1 MKKRILTLLI
11 CLSAFGSAFAQEFK
25 VAKTSGKLVIK
36 LSSVTVEGYDGNE
49 VVFSTPNK
57 KIADERA
64 AGLSVLSGTGI
75 VDNTGIGINVADK
88 GATLEVNE
96 VAPNLG
102 KIKILVPRGM
112 SISYNWQNMINASK
126 IVFKDIQ
133 KEIDISARNNTIE
146 LEDVSGPISVNS
158 IYGSVIAKFKDKI
171 TGPITIASMY
181 GNVDVSVPLA
191 TKASLKLKSS
201 YGYVFAASEMKIEL
215 KKRTEDGM
223 VEYNSSN
230 IVGSLNG
237 GGIEFN
243 LTSEYSKVYLRK
255 GN

>member
-1 MKKRILTLLI
+1 MKKNIITLLI

-25 VAKTSGKLVIK
+25 IAKTTGKLVIK

-49 VVFSTPNK
+49 VIFSNPDK
-57 KIADERA
+57 KFSDERA
-64 AGLSVLSGTGI
+64 AGLSLLSGTGI
-75 VDNTGIGINVADK
+75 ADNTNIGINVTDK
-88 GATLEVNE
+88 GATVEVNE

-112 SISYNWQNMINASK
+112 SISFNWQNMIHASK
-126 IVFKDIQ
+126 VVFKNIQ

-146 LEDVSGPISVNS
+146 LEDVTGPVSVNS
-158 IYGSVIAKFKDKI
+158 IYGSVVAKFKEKI

-181 GNVDVSVPLA
+181 GNVDVSVPLD

-201 YGYVFAASEMKIEL
+201 YGYVFAASEMKIDL

-243 LTSEYSKVYLRK
+243 LTSEYAKVYLRK

>member
-1 MKKRILTLLI
+1 MKKRIIILLI
-11 CLSAFGSAFAQEFK
+11 CLGALGGASAQEFK
-25 VAKTSGKLVIK
+25 VAKATGKLVIK
-36 LSSVTVEGYDGNE
+36 LSSVSVEGYDGNE
-49 VVFSTPNK
+49 VIFSSQNK
-57 KIADERA
+57 RITDERA

-75 VDNTGIGINVADK
+75 TDNTGIGINVTDK
-88 GATLEVNE
+88 GTTIEVNE

-102 KIKILVPRGM
+102 KIKILVPKGM

-126 IVFKDIQ
+126 IVFKNIQ

-146 LEDVSGPISVNS
+146 LEDVSGPISINS

-171 TGPITIASMY
+171 TGPITLVSMY
-181 GNVDVSVPLA
+181 GNVDVSVPLD

-201 YGYVFAASEMKIEL
+201 YGYVFAASEMKIDL
-215 KKRTEDGM
+215 KKRVEDGM

-230 IVGSLNG
+230 IAGNLNG

-243 LTSEYSKVYLRK
+243 LTSEYGKVYLRK